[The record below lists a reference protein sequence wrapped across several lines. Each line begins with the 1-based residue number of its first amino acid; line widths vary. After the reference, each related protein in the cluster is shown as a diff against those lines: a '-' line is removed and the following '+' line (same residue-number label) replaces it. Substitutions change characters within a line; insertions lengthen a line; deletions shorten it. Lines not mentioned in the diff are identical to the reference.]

1 MTLTVTN
8 DGTEPLRYETA
19 LHTHFHVGDL
29 TQVSYTDWRAP
40 TISTPRSPGTLPAC
54 SPMSR

>member
-29 TQVSYTDWRAP
+29 TQVSLHGLEGSDYLDATVAGYPSPRAA
-40 TISTPRSPGTLPAC
+40 R
-54 SPMSR
+54 